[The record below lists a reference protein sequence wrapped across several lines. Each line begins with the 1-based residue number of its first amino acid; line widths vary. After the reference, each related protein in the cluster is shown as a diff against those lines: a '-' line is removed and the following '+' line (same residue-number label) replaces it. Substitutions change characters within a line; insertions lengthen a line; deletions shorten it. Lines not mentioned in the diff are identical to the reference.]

1 MQPQG
6 HVQVLLSL
14 LHHYHTV
21 QSSLDAP
28 RFCIGSGMPDAGPIN
43 SDVFLEE
50 GMQEEEVEK
59 LRRLGHKVEVL
70 SGWQRGQFG
79 RGQVIQK
86 VWEKEGSAKRES
98 EGGRNWSWAAGSD
111 MRADGQAVAQV

>member
-14 LHHYHTV
+14 LHHHMTV
-21 QSSLDAP
+21 QSALDAP

-50 GMQEEEVEK
+50 GIDEKEVEK
-59 LRRLGHKVEVL
+59 LRKMGHNVQVL
-70 SGWQRGQFG
+70 TGWQRGQFG

-86 VWEKEGSAKRES
+86 VFEKNQGTGERS
-98 EGGRNWSWAAGSD
+98 WSWAGGSD